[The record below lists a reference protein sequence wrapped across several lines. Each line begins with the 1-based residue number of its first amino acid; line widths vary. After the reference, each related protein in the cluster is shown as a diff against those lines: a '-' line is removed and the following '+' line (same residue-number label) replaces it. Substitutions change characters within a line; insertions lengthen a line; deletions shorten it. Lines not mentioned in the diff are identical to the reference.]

1 MAVVVVTPDPTAAAV
16 LAALT
21 LCERIAAALPDAP
34 IRIAATTGVYAETR
48 LPVPVRGGLVT
59 LHVDGLGVLVV
70 AERRGDPRALW
81 STSFAFPRDGQ
92 GCPQAAR
99 VAPGPFAASVGAAVR
114 VALLVL
120 RETAGAR

>member
-1 MAVVVVTPDPTAAAV
+1 MTDPTAAAV

-34 IRIAATTGVYAETR
+34 IRIATTSGVYAETR

-70 AERRGDPRALW
+70 AERRGIPRALC
-81 STSFAFPRDGQ
+81 STSLAFPRIEDGE
-92 GCPQAAR
+92 PDPARAASH
-99 VAPGPFAASVGAAVR
+99 PFAVFVGAAVQA
-114 VALLVL
+114 ALLVL
-120 RETAGAR
+120 RQTAGAR